1 MADDLTEGLTP
12 GGEPPSPPPP
22 TARAEPPPEDSTP
35 TFVRNTIV
43 MSTGTAISRLTGF
56 LRLSA
61 MAFAIGITETRLAD
75 AYNVANIT
83 PNILYELALGGILT
97 SVVVPVVVEWMQS
110 RGREVAWDVVRRLFT
125 IAIVALSAIALLGIV
140 LAPWIVDLYTVGYP
154 DAQREAVH
162 GLATFFLRW
171 FMPQVV
177 FYGIGAVAAG
187 LLNAHRR
194 FAAPMFA
201 PIANNVIVI
210 ATFLTFAAI
219 APEDPTELA
228 TDAQRLVLAIGTT
241 LGVVAMTAALW
252 PSVRATGFRFRW
264 VGGIRDEAIGRIG
277 RLATWVVV
285 YVVANQLGYLV
296 IVILAGGPTGGY
308 SSYAAAFILF
318 QLPHAIFAVSILTAL
333 LPAMSSRWAAEDLDG
348 YQALLSQGIRAT
360 ATILIPA
367 ALGYLVL
374 AKPIVRLLLE
384 HGETERRERRARLR
398 GAVRLR
404 DRAVRVLGVPV
415 PAPGLV
421 RDAGHP
427 DARARE
433 RRRGGRE
440 RARRSPLLLRAGSR
454 RPRSRARSRRLVR
467 VRLERAAAADPPAH
481 RPDRRTQ
488 DPRVARPDPRGRARD
503 RGGGLARGR
512 GVRAVARDDD
522 ARHADGAG
530 ARRGGGGARRVHRV
544 RGRAADR
551 GGRPGAAAGGRAL
564 AMTPGPSRAD
574 PFRHAP
580 FRDERGLV
588 GKILLVWLLVAAVI
602 VVGAIDAGSIL
613 LTRSRAADLAKDASV
628 SAAEAL
634 RQGGDEEQAKLAALD
649 TIADADEPVRLKRI
663 DVGRREV
670 TVVLVVRADTLVVG
684 RIPFLDDLERV
695 TVSGSTSAPR
705 D

>member
-1 MADDLTEGLTP
+1 MSDDLTEDLTP
-12 GGEPPSPPPP
+12 GGGQPPPP
-22 TARAEPPPEDSTP
+22 SVSARPEPPAEDSTP
-35 TFVRNTIV
+35 SFVRNTIV

-61 MAFAIGITETRLAD
+61 MAYAIGITETRLAD

-125 IAIVALSAIALLGIV
+125 IAIVVLSAIALLGIV

-210 ATFLTFAAI
+210 ATFLIFAAM
-219 APEDPTELA
+219 PGPSNPGELA
-228 TDAQRLVLAIGTT
+228 TGAQQLVLAIGTT

-264 VGGIRDEAIGRIG
+264 LGGIRDEAIVRIG

-348 YQALLSQGIRAT
+348 YKALFSQGIRAT

-384 HGETERRERRARLR
+384 HGATKAVSAELVSEVLFAFAIGLFAFSAFQFLLRASYAMQDTRTPALVNVA
-398 GAVRLR
+398 AVTVNVLV
-404 DRAVRVLGVPV
+404 DLVFFFVLDLGVPGLALGHAV
-415 PAPGLV
+415 SYGFASTVLLLLIRRRIGPIGGRRIAASLVRILVAGLATAAVAWLVAEGFERWLGTTTIAAQTAQVLGAVVAGLAVFVASAAALRIEEVGLV
-421 RDAGHP
+421 R
-427 DARARE
+427 R
-433 RRRGGRE
+433 
-440 RARRSPLLLRAGSR
+440 
-454 RPRSRARSRRLVR
+454 
-467 VRLERAAAADPPAH
+467 
-481 RPDRRTQ
+481 Q
-488 DPRVARPDPRGRARD
+488 I
-503 RGGGLARGR
+503 
-512 GVRAVARDDD
+512 
-522 ARHADGAG
+522 G
-530 ARRGGGGARRVHRV
+530 ARWR
-544 RGRAADR
+544 
-551 GGRPGAAAGGRAL
+551 
-564 AMTPGPSRAD
+564 
-574 PFRHAP
+574 
-580 FRDERGLV
+580 
-588 GKILLVWLLVAAVI
+588 
-602 VVGAIDAGSIL
+602 
-613 LTRSRAADLAKDASV
+613 
-628 SAAEAL
+628 
-634 RQGGDEEQAKLAALD
+634 
-649 TIADADEPVRLKRI
+649 
-663 DVGRREV
+663 
-670 TVVLVVRADTLVVG
+670 
-684 RIPFLDDLERV
+684 
-695 TVSGSTSAPR
+695 
-705 D
+705 

>member
-1 MADDLTEGLTP
+1 MSDDLTEDLTP
-12 GGEPPSPPPP
+12 GGEPPPPP
-22 TARAEPPPEDSTP
+22 ARPPVPPSHPEPPAEDSTP
-35 TFVRNTIV
+35 SFVRNTIV

-97 SVVVPVVVEWMQS
+97 SVVVPVVVEWMQAH
-110 RGREVAWDVVRRLFT
+110 GREVAWDVVRRLLT
-125 IAIVALSAIALLGIV
+125 IAIVVLSAIAILGIV

-171 FMPQVV
+171 FMPQVI

-210 ATFLTFAAI
+210 ATFLIFAAM
-219 APEDPTELA
+219 PDPSNPRELA
-228 TDAQRLVLAIGTT
+228 TGAQQLVLAIGTT

-264 VGGIRDEAIGRIG
+264 LGGIRDEAIVRIG
-277 RLATWVVV
+277 RLATWVVA

-348 YQALLSQGIRAT
+348 YKALLSQGIRAT

-384 HGETERRERRARLR
+384 NGETTAASAELVSEVLFAFAIGLFAFSAFQFLLRASYAMQDTRTPALVNVA
-398 GAVRLR
+398 AVTVNVLV
-404 DRAVRVLGVPV
+404 DLLFFFVLDLGVPGLALGHAV
-415 PAPGLV
+415 SYWFASTVLLLLIRRRIGPIGGRRILASLVRIVVAGLATAAVAWLVAEGFERWLGTMTIAARTAQVLGAVVAGLAVFVASAAALRIEEVGLV
-421 RDAGHP
+421 R
-427 DARARE
+427 R
-433 RRRGGRE
+433 
-440 RARRSPLLLRAGSR
+440 
-454 RPRSRARSRRLVR
+454 
-467 VRLERAAAADPPAH
+467 
-481 RPDRRTQ
+481 Q
-488 DPRVARPDPRGRARD
+488 I
-503 RGGGLARGR
+503 
-512 GVRAVARDDD
+512 
-522 ARHADGAG
+522 G
-530 ARRGGGGARRVHRV
+530 ARWR
-544 RGRAADR
+544 
-551 GGRPGAAAGGRAL
+551 
-564 AMTPGPSRAD
+564 
-574 PFRHAP
+574 
-580 FRDERGLV
+580 
-588 GKILLVWLLVAAVI
+588 
-602 VVGAIDAGSIL
+602 
-613 LTRSRAADLAKDASV
+613 
-628 SAAEAL
+628 
-634 RQGGDEEQAKLAALD
+634 
-649 TIADADEPVRLKRI
+649 
-663 DVGRREV
+663 
-670 TVVLVVRADTLVVG
+670 
-684 RIPFLDDLERV
+684 
-695 TVSGSTSAPR
+695 
-705 D
+705 

>member
-1 MADDLTEGLTP
+1 MSDDLTEDLTP
-12 GGEPPSPPPP
+12 GGVEPPPP
-22 TARAEPPPEDSTP
+22 PALRPAAPAEPPAEDSTP
-35 TFVRNTIV
+35 SFVRNTIV

-97 SVVVPVVVEWMQS
+97 SVVVPVVVEWMQA

-125 IAIVALSAIALLGIV
+125 IAIVVLSAIALLGIV

-210 ATFLTFAAI
+210 ATFLIFAAMPGP
-219 APEDPTELA
+219 AEGSQELA
-228 TDAQRLVLAIGTT
+228 TGAQQLVLAIGTT

-264 VGGIRDEAIGRIG
+264 LGGIRDEAIVRIG

-348 YQALLSQGIRAT
+348 YKALLSQGIRAT

-384 HGETERRERRARLR
+384 HGETTAVSAELVSEVLFAFAIGLFAFSAFQFLLRASYAMQDTRTPALVNVA
-398 GAVRLR
+398 AVTVNVLV
-404 DRAVRVLGVPV
+404 DLLFFFVLDLGVPGLALGHAV
-415 PAPGLV
+415 SYWFASTVLLLLIRRRIGPIGGRRILASLVRILVAGLATAAVAWLVAEGFERWLGTTTIATQAAQVLGAVVAGLAVFVASAAALRIEEVGLV
-421 RDAGHP
+421 RRQIA
-427 DARARE
+427 ARWR
-433 RRRGGRE
+433 
-440 RARRSPLLLRAGSR
+440 
-454 RPRSRARSRRLVR
+454 
-467 VRLERAAAADPPAH
+467 
-481 RPDRRTQ
+481 
-488 DPRVARPDPRGRARD
+488 
-503 RGGGLARGR
+503 
-512 GVRAVARDDD
+512 
-522 ARHADGAG
+522 
-530 ARRGGGGARRVHRV
+530 
-544 RGRAADR
+544 
-551 GGRPGAAAGGRAL
+551 
-564 AMTPGPSRAD
+564 
-574 PFRHAP
+574 
-580 FRDERGLV
+580 
-588 GKILLVWLLVAAVI
+588 
-602 VVGAIDAGSIL
+602 
-613 LTRSRAADLAKDASV
+613 
-628 SAAEAL
+628 
-634 RQGGDEEQAKLAALD
+634 
-649 TIADADEPVRLKRI
+649 
-663 DVGRREV
+663 
-670 TVVLVVRADTLVVG
+670 
-684 RIPFLDDLERV
+684 
-695 TVSGSTSAPR
+695 
-705 D
+705 

>member
-1 MADDLTEGLTP
+1 M
-12 GGEPPSPPPP
+12 PPPGP
-22 TARAEPPPEDSTP
+22 PARAEPPAEDSTP
-35 TFVRNTIV
+35 SFVRNTIV

-97 SVVVPVVVEWMQS
+97 SVVVPVVVEWMQA

-125 IAIVALSAIALLGIV
+125 IAIVVLSAIALLGIV
-140 LAPWIVDLYTVGYP
+140 LAPLIVDLYTVGYP

-210 ATFLTFAAI
+210 ATFLIFAAM
-219 APEDPTELA
+219 PDPADHTQLA
-228 TDAQRLVLAIGTT
+228 TGAQQLVLAIGTT

-264 VGGIRDEAIGRIG
+264 LGGIRDEAIVRIG
-277 RLATWVVV
+277 RLATWVVA

-348 YQALLSQGIRAT
+348 YKALLSQGIRAT

-384 HGETERRERRARLR
+384 HGETTAVSAELVSEVLFAFAIGLFAFSAFQFLLRASYAMQDTRTPALVNVA
-398 GAVRLR
+398 AVTVNVLV
-404 DRAVRVLGVPV
+404 DLLFFFVLDLGVPGLALGHAV
-415 PAPGLV
+415 SYWFASTVLLLLIRRRIGPIGGRRILASLVRILVAGLATAAVAWLVAEGFERWLGTTAIATQAAQVLGAVVAGLAVFIASAAALRIEEVGLV
-421 RDAGHP
+421 RRQIA
-427 DARARE
+427 ARWR
-433 RRRGGRE
+433 
-440 RARRSPLLLRAGSR
+440 
-454 RPRSRARSRRLVR
+454 
-467 VRLERAAAADPPAH
+467 
-481 RPDRRTQ
+481 
-488 DPRVARPDPRGRARD
+488 
-503 RGGGLARGR
+503 
-512 GVRAVARDDD
+512 
-522 ARHADGAG
+522 
-530 ARRGGGGARRVHRV
+530 
-544 RGRAADR
+544 
-551 GGRPGAAAGGRAL
+551 
-564 AMTPGPSRAD
+564 
-574 PFRHAP
+574 
-580 FRDERGLV
+580 
-588 GKILLVWLLVAAVI
+588 
-602 VVGAIDAGSIL
+602 
-613 LTRSRAADLAKDASV
+613 
-628 SAAEAL
+628 
-634 RQGGDEEQAKLAALD
+634 
-649 TIADADEPVRLKRI
+649 
-663 DVGRREV
+663 
-670 TVVLVVRADTLVVG
+670 
-684 RIPFLDDLERV
+684 
-695 TVSGSTSAPR
+695 
-705 D
+705 

>member
-1 MADDLTEGLTP
+1 MSDDLTEDLTP
-12 GGEPPSPPPP
+12 GGGETPPPP
-22 TARAEPPPEDSTP
+22 APPDPAVPPAHPEPPAEDSTHS
-35 TFVRNTIV
+35 FVRNTIV

-97 SVVVPVVVEWMQS
+97 SVVVPVVVEWMQA

-125 IAIVALSAIALLGIV
+125 IAIVVLSAIALLGIV

-210 ATFLTFAAI
+210 VTFLIFAAMPGP
-219 APEDPTELA
+219 AEGSHELA
-228 TDAQRLVLAIGTT
+228 TGAQQLVLAIGTT
-241 LGVVAMTAALW
+241 LGVVAMTGALW

-264 VGGIRDEAIGRIG
+264 LGGIRDEAIVRIG

-348 YQALLSQGIRAT
+348 YKALLSQGIRAT

-384 HGETERRERRARLR
+384 HGETTAVSAELVSEVLFAFAIGLFAFSAFQFLLRASYAMQDTRTPALVNVA
-398 GAVRLR
+398 AVTVNVLV
-404 DRAVRVLGVPV
+404 DLFFFFVLDLGVPGLALGHAV
-415 PAPGLV
+415 SYWFASTVLLLLIRRRIGPIGGRRILASLVRILVAGLATAAVAWLVAEGFERWLGTRTIATQAAQVLGAVVAGLAVFVASAAALRIEEVGLV
-421 RDAGHP
+421 RRQIA
-427 DARARE
+427 ARWR
-433 RRRGGRE
+433 
-440 RARRSPLLLRAGSR
+440 
-454 RPRSRARSRRLVR
+454 
-467 VRLERAAAADPPAH
+467 
-481 RPDRRTQ
+481 
-488 DPRVARPDPRGRARD
+488 
-503 RGGGLARGR
+503 
-512 GVRAVARDDD
+512 
-522 ARHADGAG
+522 
-530 ARRGGGGARRVHRV
+530 
-544 RGRAADR
+544 
-551 GGRPGAAAGGRAL
+551 
-564 AMTPGPSRAD
+564 
-574 PFRHAP
+574 
-580 FRDERGLV
+580 
-588 GKILLVWLLVAAVI
+588 
-602 VVGAIDAGSIL
+602 
-613 LTRSRAADLAKDASV
+613 
-628 SAAEAL
+628 
-634 RQGGDEEQAKLAALD
+634 
-649 TIADADEPVRLKRI
+649 
-663 DVGRREV
+663 
-670 TVVLVVRADTLVVG
+670 
-684 RIPFLDDLERV
+684 
-695 TVSGSTSAPR
+695 
-705 D
+705 